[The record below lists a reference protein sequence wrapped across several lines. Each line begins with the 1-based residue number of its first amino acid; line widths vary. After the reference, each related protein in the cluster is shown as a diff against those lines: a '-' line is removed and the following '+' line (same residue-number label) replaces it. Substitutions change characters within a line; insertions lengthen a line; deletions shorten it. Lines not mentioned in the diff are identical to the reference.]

1 MIFVLQNDE
10 NAANA
15 AKQPRGRHM
24 KKHTSESP
32 AISHATDAPSR
43 ITNVSIEHHAMR
55 KPSAHATDSVQCE
68 DSLTI
73 RLDGCDV
80 CRVSCSF
87 DHVSELAM
95 GHLLTQGFIASA
107 DDVENVSVDEANA
120 VANVTLAADR
130 RSEKS
135 SYAKSNC
142 ITTSSAQLLRTP
154 SKPIEP
160 FGLIQWDESWIYTVS
175 KEFALDKT
183 SHYRTRGCHSAY
195 LANKDGI
202 LVMRE
207 DIGRHNAFDKVV
219 GWALFHNV
227 NLGECLLYTS
237 GRVPTDMVLKAI
249 RARIP
254 ILVSKSVT
262 TDKAVGVARSVGL
275 VLVCEARP
283 ESFEL
288 VSGNGPD
295 SIAQYAEAI

>member
-1 MIFVLQNDE
+1 
-10 NAANA
+10 
-15 AKQPRGRHM
+15 M
-24 KKHTSESP
+24 KKHSAESS
-32 AISHATDAPSR
+32 AISHATDTPSR
-43 ITNVSIEHHAMR
+43 ITSVSIEHHAMR
-55 KPSAHATDSVQCE
+55 KPSVHAMDSVQCE

-73 RLDGCDV
+73 RLDGCDI

-107 DDVENVSVDEANA
+107 DDVESVSIDEAHSA
-120 VANVTLAADR
+120 ANVTLAAKR
-130 RSEKS
+130 QSEKA
-135 SYAKSNC
+135 SYAKSNR

-154 SKPIEP
+154 PKPIEAFDP
-160 FGLIQWDESWIYTVS
+160 IQWNESWVYTVS

-183 SHYRTRGCHSAY
+183 SHSRTRGCHSAY

-207 DIGRHNAFDKVV
+207 DVGRHNAFDKVV

-227 NLGECLLYTS
+227 DLGECLLYTS

-262 TDKAVGVARSVGL
+262 TDKAVEVARSVGL
-275 VLVCEARP
+275 VLACEAKP

-288 VSGNGPD
+288 VSGNSPD
-295 SIAQYAEAI
+295 PIAQYAEAI